1 MIVRLAL
8 RIICYIDVR
17 RLVQFGKGAG
27 SAQRQTQDGAV
38 QVLLRV
44 RVLPVRQ
51 HVHVRARR
59 AGAHDAPARPQ
70 GQEVQELPHSRV
82 LPVRGA
88 LQLPPREERPA
99 QEEEEPVQVP
109 QNPQW
114 LRRPHSRAEARGQGL
129 RRCRA
134 ELGQDLGI
142 LGGVPLMINDLNFSL
157 YF

>member
-1 MIVRLAL
+1 M
-8 RIICYIDVR
+8 
-17 RLVQFGKGAG
+17 
-27 SAQRQTQDGAV
+27 
-38 QVLLRV
+38 
-44 RVLPVRQ
+44 
-51 HVHVRARR
+51 HVRARR

-114 LRRPHSRAEARGQGL
+114 LRRPHSRAETRGQGL

-142 LGGVPLMINDLNFSL
+142 VGGVPLMINDLNFSL